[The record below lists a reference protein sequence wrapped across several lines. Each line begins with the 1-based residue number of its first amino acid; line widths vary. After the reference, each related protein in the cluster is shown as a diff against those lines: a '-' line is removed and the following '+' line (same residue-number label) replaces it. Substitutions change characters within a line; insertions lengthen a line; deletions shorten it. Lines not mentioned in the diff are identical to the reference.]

1 MSRQVVV
8 AGGGTGGHIFPG
20 LAVAEELATMGVTV
34 HWLGANHGL
43 EAELVGGRGIPLTL
57 VNLEGIHA
65 RGPAAAVRALAA
77 MPAAVAQAV
86 RTVLRVR
93 PVSVLG
99 VGGYASAAGILAAGL
114 LGIPWVLQEQN
125 AVPGWTNMFLAPWS
139 DLVCCGFADAV
150 ASFASL
156 NAQWTGNPVRHH
168 FFDVGPVMPGDPLRL
183 LVLGGSQGS
192 LFINRL
198 VPRALALLKA
208 AGRTVRIVHQAGARW
223 AEVVRTAY
231 GDFHVEAEVKAFLSE
246 PWTALSQADLVV
258 ARAGALTV
266 AELAASGRPAL
277 LIPFAAAAGNHQEH
291 NARSAERAGGA
302 VVLTESEASPERLAE
317 VFAQLLDDPRKL
329 VVMGQNA
336 RRLALPEAAHRI
348 AERLLAIGGAS

>member
-1 MSRQVVV
+1 MTRRVII

-20 LAVAEELATMGVTV
+20 LAVADELAAMGVAV
-34 HWLGANHGL
+34 HWLGASRGL
-43 EAELVGGRGIPLTL
+43 ESELVGARGIPLTL
-57 VNLEGIHA
+57 VNMEGIHA
-65 RGPAAAVRALAA
+65 RGAAAAVRALAA
-77 MPAAVAQAV
+77 MPAAVSHAV
-86 RTVLRVR
+86 GTVLRLR

-99 VGGYASAAGILAAGL
+99 VGGYASAAGVLAAGL

-125 AVPGWTNMFLAPWS
+125 AVPGWTNTFLAPWS

-150 ASFASL
+150 GAFASL

-168 FFDVGPVMPGDPLRL
+168 FFDVGPVAPENPPRL

-198 VPRALALLKA
+198 VPRALALLA
-208 AGRTVRIVHQAGARW
+208 RTGRTPRVVHQAGARW

-231 GDFHVEAEVKAFLSE
+231 SDFHVEAEVKAFLSE
-246 PWTALSQADLVV
+246 PWAALAGADLVV

-291 NARSAERAGGA
+291 NARSAEGAGGA
-302 VVLTESEASPERLAE
+302 VVLTEREASPERLARTLD
-317 VFAQLLDDPRKL
+317 QLLGDPNRLVRMGDGARK
-329 VVMGQNA
+329 
-336 RRLALPEAAHRI
+336 LALPQAARRI
-348 AERLLAIGGAS
+348 AERLLAVGGAP